1 MTEKQKVGEVFTYL
15 PKVGVAGVKLTE
27 GGLAVGDMIS
37 IKGHT
42 TDFEQKVESMQVDR
56 MDVKK
61 AGVGQEI
68 GIKVTDRVRP
78 NDIVYKLVE

>member
-1 MTEKQKVGEVFTYL
+1 MTGKHKVGEVFTYL

-27 GGLAVGDMIS
+27 GGLTVGDMIS

-42 TDFEQKVESMQVDR
+42 TDFEQKVESMQVNR
-56 MDVKK
+56 MDVEK

-68 GIKVTDRVRP
+68 GIKVMDRVRP
-78 NDIVYKLVE
+78 NDIVYKLV

>member
-1 MTEKQKVGEVFTYL
+1 MTGKQKVGEVFTYL
-15 PKVGVAGVKLTE
+15 PKACVAGVKLTE

-56 MDVKK
+56 EAVEK

-78 NDIVYKLVE
+78 NDIVYKLV

>member
-1 MTEKQKVGEVFTYL
+1 MAEKHKVGEVFTYL

-27 GGLAVGDMIS
+27 GSLDVGDMIS

-42 TDFEQKVESMQVDR
+42 TDFEQTVESIEIDR
-56 MDVKK
+56 EAIKK
-61 AGVGQEI
+61 ADVGQEI
-68 GIKVTDRVRP
+68 GIKVKDRVRP